1 MKVLVPLT
9 LDKPSERE
17 IAVSRTFDAPR
28 DLVFE
33 AFTNPEMVK
42 QWLIGPDDWPM
53 VVCEIDFRV
62 GGKYRYVWRHKERGD
77 MGLGGVYREIERP
90 RRIVHTEL
98 FDEDWTGGETIQTT
112 VFEEK
117 GGRTTVTSTVRYS
130 SEAARDGAL
139 KTTGMLEGWGMAY
152 DRLAKMLASES

>member
-17 IAVSRTFDAPR
+17 IAVSRSFDAPR

-33 AFTNPEMVK
+33 AMTNPKMVK

-77 MGLGGVYREIERP
+77 MGMGGVYREIERP

-139 KTTGMLEGWGMAY
+139 KTGMLEGWGKAY
-152 DRLAKMLASES
+152 DRLAEMLAS

>member
-17 IAVSRTFDAPR
+17 ITVSRTFDAPR
-28 DLVFE
+28 ELVFE
-33 AFTNPEMVK
+33 AMTNPKMVK
-42 QWLIGPDDWPM
+42 QWLFGPEEWRM

-77 MGLGGVYREIERP
+77 MGMGGVYREIITP
-90 RRIVHTEL
+90 SHIVTTEL
-98 FDEDWTGGETIQTT
+98 FDEDWTGGETIVTT
-112 VFEEK
+112 TFEEK

-139 KTTGMLEGWGMAY
+139 KTGMLDGWGKAY
-152 DRLAKMLASES
+152 DRLAEMLAS

>member
-1 MKVLVPLT
+1 MKLLVPLT

-28 DLVFE
+28 ELVFE
-33 AFTNPEMVK
+33 AMTNPKMVK

-62 GGKYRYVWRHKERGD
+62 GGRYRYVWRHKEKGD
-77 MGLGGVYREIERP
+77 MGMGGVYREIVP
-90 RRIVHTEL
+90 PKRIVHTEL
-98 FDEDWTGGETIQTT
+98 FDEDWTGGETT
-112 VFEEK
+112 VITIFDEK
-117 GGRTTVTSTVRYS
+117 DRRTTVTSTVRYS

-139 KTTGMLEGWGMAY
+139 KTGMLEGWGMAY
-152 DRLAKMLASES
+152 DRLAEMLAS

>member
-1 MKVLVPLT
+1 MKVRVPLT

-17 IAVSRTFDAPR
+17 IAVSRTFDAPCE
-28 DLVFE
+28 LVFE
-33 AFTNPEMVK
+33 AMTNPKMVK

-62 GGKYRYVWRHKERGD
+62 GGKYRYVWRHKELGD
-77 MGLGGVYREIERP
+77 MGMGGVYREIERP

-112 VFEEK
+112 IFEEK
-117 GGRTTVTSTVRYS
+117 GGRTTVTSTVRYA

-139 KTTGMLEGWGMAY
+139 KTGMLEGWGMSY
-152 DRLAKMLASES
+152 DRLAELLAR

>member
-17 IAVSRTFDAPR
+17 ITVSRTFDAPR
-28 DLVFE
+28 ELVFE
-33 AFTNPEMVK
+33 AMTNPKMVK

-53 VVCEIDFRV
+53 VVCGIDFRV

-77 MGLGGVYREIERP
+77 MGMGGVYREIERP

-112 VFEEK
+112 IFEEK
-117 GGRTTVTSTVRYS
+117 GGRTTVTSTVRYA

-139 KTTGMLEGWGMAY
+139 KTGMLEGWGKAY
-152 DRLAKMLASES
+152 DRLAEMLAS

>member
-1 MKVLVPLT
+1 
-9 LDKPSERE
+9 
-17 IAVSRTFDAPR
+17 VSRTFDAPR
-28 DLVFE
+28 ELVFE
-33 AFTNPEMVK
+33 AMTNPKMVK

-62 GGKYRYVWRHKERGD
+62 DGKYRYVWRHKKRGD
-77 MGLGGVYREIERP
+77 MGMGGVYREIERP

-139 KTTGMLEGWGMAY
+139 KTGMLEGWGKAY
-152 DRLAKMLASES
+152 DRLAEMLAS